1 VWDDRHLLSLDG
13 VSIGQMEAVFTLAEN
28 YLPMVITP
36 GDKDTSLAGRCIA
49 NIFFED
55 STRTRNSF
63 TRAGQ
68 LLSADVLQVSGEGSS
83 TSKGETEIDTAK
95 TIEAMGVDT
104 IIVRHSSAGV
114 PRNMA
119 DNMRC
124 CVINAGDGRHEHPTQ
139 GLLDIF
145 TLRRHFGADLSGM
158 RIAIVGDIINS
169 RVVRSN
175 IFGLRTLGANVVVVG
190 PPALAPDSFGALGV
204 DIAHDFDAVLPEAD
218 VVMMLRVQFER
229 LEGQSMSSVQ
239 EYREG
244 YGLTAQRSALM
255 PARAVVMHPGPMN
268 RGLEIDSDI
277 ADGPRSII
285 LQQVTHGVA
294 IRMAV
299 LKLTI
304 EARDRQGS

>member
-1 VWDDRHLLSLDG
+1 
-13 VSIGQMEAVFTLAEN
+13 MEAVFSLGDE
-28 YLPMVITP
+28 YLPMVRTP
-36 GDKDTSLAGRCIA
+36 GEKDPVLNGRCIA

-68 LLSADVLQVSGEGSS
+68 LLSADFLQVSGEGSS

-104 IIVRHSSAGV
+104 IVVRHASAGV
-114 PRNMA
+114 PRYIA
-119 DNMRC
+119 DNVQC

-139 GLLDIF
+139 GPLDIF
-145 TLRRHFGADLSGM
+145 TLRREFGADLSGM
-158 RIAIVGDIINS
+158 RIAIVGDIVNS

-175 IFGLRTLGANVVVVG
+175 IFGLRTLGVKVIVVG
-190 PPALAPDSFGALGV
+190 PPMLAPDSFGALGV
-204 DIAHDFDAVLPEAD
+204 EVAHDLDAVLPEVD

-229 LEGQSMSSVQ
+229 FEGQAMSSVH

-244 YGLTAQRSALM
+244 YGLTAHRCALM
-255 PARAVVMHPGPMN
+255 PKRAVVMHPGPMN

-285 LQQVTHGVA
+285 FRQVTHGVA

-299 LKLTI
+299 LRLTI
-304 EARDRQGS
+304 EARDRLRV